1 MLSPQS
7 LHLSDRLALVDD
19 EFLVPHRRERLKLT
33 SVLLL
38 DLHLFSGMLVDK
50 GDFQTRFSLLS
61 NRHDPL
67 ELHLRRGEV
76 AFPLIE
82 DPLRVERLQVV
93 LHVVD
98 VRGAVH
104 TAHLHQVVVLLLL
117 LLSQHGG

>member
-1 MLSPQS
+1 MLLPQS
-7 LHLSDRLALVDD
+7 LHLSDCLALVDD
-19 EFLVPHRRERLKLT
+19 EFLVPHRCERLKLA

-38 DLHLFSGMLVDK
+38 NLHLLSGMFVNER
-50 GDFQTRFSLLS
+50 DFQTRFSLLS

-67 ELHLRRGEV
+67 ELHLRIGEV

-82 DPLRVERLQVV
+82 DSLCVQRLQVV

-104 TAHLHQVVVLLLL
+104 TSHLHQVVVLLLL
-117 LLSQHGG
+117 SQHGG